1 MPGMKLA
8 LALHIHHKE
17 GYAMLNKKRIATLL
31 IASATF
37 AGLGL
42 SAFAT
47 DDPQVVAA
55 VVANNEAQDAALG
68 DRVETLLRT
77 DIGLAGSRIR
87 VVSRAAVITVAGT
100 VPDEHALR
108 RALDL
113 ASGVRGVRE
122 VRNALEVELPK

>member
-1 MPGMKLA
+1 
-8 LALHIHHKE
+8 
-17 GYAMLNKKRIATLL
+17 MLKKKL
-31 IASATF
+31 IASALIAIATF

-42 SAFAT
+42 SAFAIE
-47 DDPQVVAA
+47 DPQAVAA
-55 VVANNEAQDAALG
+55 VVANNEAQDTALG

>member
-1 MPGMKLA
+1 MLLRNLTGAA
-8 LALHIHHKE
+8 L
-17 GYAMLNKKRIATLL
+17 IAT
-31 IASATF
+31 ATF
-37 AGLGL
+37 TGLAL

-47 DDPQVVAA
+47 DDPHLVAVA
-55 VVANNEAQDAALG
+55 VANNDALDAALS

-77 DIGLAGSRIR
+77 DIGLAGSQFR
-87 VVSRAAVITVAGT
+87 VDSRSAVVTIAGS

-122 VRNALEVELPK
+122 VRNAMEVGLGR

>member
-1 MPGMKLA
+1 VDGNQQKKGL
-8 LALHIHHKE
+8 
-17 GYAMLNKKRIATLL
+17 AMLKRNLMV
-31 IASATF
+31 ASITAAATF

-47 DDPQVVAA
+47 DDPQLLAA
-55 VVANNEAQDAALG
+55 MVANNEVQDAALT

-77 DIGLAGSRIR
+77 DIGLVGSQFRILAKSS
-87 VVSRAAVITVAGT
+87 VVTVGGS

-113 ASGVRGVRE
+113 ASGVRGVHE
-122 VRNALEVELPK
+122 VRNAMEVDLPK

>member
-1 MPGMKLA
+1 
-8 LALHIHHKE
+8 
-17 GYAMLNKKRIATLL
+17 MLKRNFLVACLT
-31 IASATF
+31 AAATF

-47 DDPQVVAA
+47 DDPQLLAA
-55 VVANNEAQDAALG
+55 MVANTEAHDATLT

-77 DIGLAGSRIR
+77 DIGLAGSQFR
-87 VVSRAAVITVAGT
+87 VISKSAVVTVGGS

-122 VRNALEVELPK
+122 VRNAMEVDVPK

>member
-1 MPGMKLA
+1 
-8 LALHIHHKE
+8 
-17 GYAMLNKKRIATLL
+17 
-31 IASATF
+31 
-37 AGLGL
+37 
-42 SAFAT
+42 
-47 DDPQVVAA
+47 VAA
-55 VVANNEAQDAALG
+55 VVANNEAQDTALG

>member
-1 MPGMKLA
+1 
-8 LALHIHHKE
+8 
-17 GYAMLNKKRIATLL
+17 MLKRNLMV
-31 IASATF
+31 ASLTAAATF

-47 DDPQVVAA
+47 DDPQLVAA
-55 VVANNEAQDAALG
+55 MVANTEAQDAVLT
-68 DRVETLLRT
+68 DKVETLLRT
-77 DIGLAGSRIR
+77 DVGLAGSKFRILAKSS
-87 VVSRAAVITVAGT
+87 VVTVGGS

-122 VRNALEVELPK
+122 VSNAMEVDLPK

>member
-1 MPGMKLA
+1 M
-8 LALHIHHKE
+8 I
-17 GYAMLNKKRIATLL
+17 KRHLMVVSLTA
-31 IASATF
+31 AATF

-47 DDPQVVAA
+47 DDPKAVAA
-55 VVANNEAQDAALG
+55 LIANNEVHDAALSEK
-68 DRVETLLRT
+68 VETVLRT
-77 DIGLAGSRIR
+77 DVGLTGSQFRILSR
-87 VVSRAAVITVAGT
+87 SAVVTIAGT

-122 VRNALEVELPK
+122 VRNAMEVDLPK

>member
-1 MPGMKLA
+1 MF
-8 LALHIHHKE
+8 
-17 GYAMLNKKRIATLL
+17 KRHLMV
-31 IASATF
+31 ASITAAATF

-47 DDPQVVAA
+47 DDPQLLAA
-55 VVANNEAQDAALG
+55 MVANTEAQDAALT
-68 DRVETLLRT
+68 DKVETLLRT
-77 DIGLAGSRIR
+77 DIGLAGSQFRILAKSA
-87 VVSRAAVITVAGT
+87 VVTVGGS

-122 VRNALEVELPK
+122 VRNAMEVDLPK

>member
-1 MPGMKLA
+1 MF
-8 LALHIHHKE
+8 
-17 GYAMLNKKRIATLL
+17 KRHLMVACLTGT
-31 IASATF
+31 ATF

-47 DDPQVVAA
+47 DDPQVLVAM
-55 VVANNEAQDAALG
+55 VANTEAQDAALG
-68 DRVETLLRT
+68 NKVETLLRA
-77 DIGLAGSRIR
+77 DIGLAGSQFRILAKSA
-87 VVSRAAVITVAGT
+87 VVTVGGS

-122 VRNALEVELPK
+122 VRNAMEVDLPK